1 MRTFTY
7 TDFKNES
14 NNNKVW
20 KIEINGSVVTTHY
33 GRIGA
38 ILTPSSKT
46 FSNEYAAQHFVVKK
60 IQEKLDKGYTEIEV
74 VSGGEIK
81 SDTFSK
87 QKAVDEISKDP
98 DVRKFVERIV
108 EANKHSILQSSK
120 SFTLNTDG
128 LIQTPLGIVTPKL
141 VDEARGHLT
150 EASKNPSRQELAE
163 ITSKYLRLIPHDT
176 GMKADLSILSTS
188 ERIQKENDLLDSL
201 LQSYQMVIDRPVKDE
216 NSDVYVPLFDIDFK
230 LINNS
235 NEAMRVAKYFEES
248 KSGYHTDWRKTAR
261 VRNVFSLNLNQRKPI
276 VREDNGIEVFHGT
289 GMGNLLSIMKNGLV
303 ASPPSTVL
311 ISGKMFGNGIY
322 GAINSSKSMGYVS
335 SRDDTM
341 WMFVCLFQM
350 GNYYHPYR
358 TIQLPPNGYNSVWAR
373 KADCGLAHDEL
384 IVYQDERAQITH
396 LIEFTER

>member
-7 TDFKNES
+7 TDFSGNS

-20 KIEINGSVVTTHY
+20 KIEINGSTVTTHY

-38 ILTPSSKT
+38 ILTPSSKV
-46 FSNEYAAQHFVVKK
+46 FSNEYSAQQFANKK
-60 IQEKLDKGYTEIEV
+60 IREKTDKGYTEIEV
-74 VSGGEIK
+74 VSSGEIK
-81 SDTFSK
+81 TETFSK

-120 SFTLNTDG
+120 SFTLNTNG

-141 VDEARGHLT
+141 VDEARSYLAD
-150 EASKNPSRQELAE
+150 ASRNPSRQELAE

-176 GMKADLSILSTS
+176 GMRADLSILSTS
-188 ERIQKENDLLDSL
+188 ERIQKESDLLDSL
-201 LQSYQMVIDRPVKDE
+201 LQSYQMVMNRPVKEE
-216 NSDVYVPLFDIDFK
+216 NDDVYVPLFDIDFK
-230 LINNS
+230 LINNT
-235 NEAMRVAKYFEES
+235 NEAMQVAKYFEES

-261 VRNVFSLNLNQRKPI
+261 VRNVFSLNLNQRPHI
-276 VREDNGIEVFHGT
+276 NRENNGIEVFHGT

-322 GAINSSKSMGYVS
+322 GAVNSSKSMGYVS
-335 SRDDTM
+335 SVDSSM
-341 WMFVCLFQM
+341 WMFVCLFEM
-350 GNYYHPYR
+350 KNYYHPNR
-358 TIQLPPNGYNSVWAR
+358 TIQLPPNGFDSVWAR